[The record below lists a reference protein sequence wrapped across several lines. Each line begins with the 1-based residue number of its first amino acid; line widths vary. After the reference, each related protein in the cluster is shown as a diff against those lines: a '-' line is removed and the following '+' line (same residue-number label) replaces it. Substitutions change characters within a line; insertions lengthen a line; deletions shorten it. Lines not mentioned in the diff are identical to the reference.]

1 VITML
6 YALLLAV
13 IVDST
18 AILSVPV
25 APGEVLRVVTRGEG
39 EAVVFIPG
47 LLGSAYG
54 YRHLTAPLVADGY
67 RTIVIEPLGMG
78 RSARPRRAD
87 YSLAAQANRVR
98 AVLDSLDIASAVVVA
113 HSLGSSIALHLAARY
128 PNRVRGVVSIEG
140 GIAET
145 AMRPGLKKAMRWA
158 PLIKLV
164 ASQDAVRPIL
174 ARELRA
180 SSADDDWIADEVLNS
195 YLADFAADVGA
206 TLDAFKGMA
215 DAPGPEGLEDRL
227 PQIRAPVVLLLGA
240 APHKGAPAAE
250 EVTALRTRVP
260 TITVERVPDAGHFV
274 HEERPAVVLAA
285 LVRVLASELG
295 EAATLPGVPAAGAE
309 ADASVVTEPET
320 APSGPH

>member
-1 VITML
+1 ML
-6 YALLLAV
+6 FTLLLTVA
-13 IVDST
+13 IDST

-25 APGEVLRVVTRGEG
+25 APGEVLRVVMRGEG
-39 EAVVFIPG
+39 EPVVFIPG

-67 RTIVIEPLGMG
+67 RAIVIEPLGMG

-87 YSLAAQANRVR
+87 YSLAAQADRVR
-98 AVLDSLDIASAVVVA
+98 AVMDSLDIGPAVVVA

-128 PNRVRGVVSIEG
+128 PERVRGIVSIEG

-180 SSADDDWIADEVLNS
+180 SSADDDWIADEVLNR
-195 YLADFAADVGA
+195 YMADFAGDVGA
-206 TLDAFKGMA
+206 TLDAFSGMA
-215 DAPGPEGLEDRL
+215 DAPGPEGLADRL
-227 PQIRAPVVLLLGA
+227 PQISAPIVLLLGD
-240 APHKGAPAAE
+240 APHKGAPAEE
-250 EVTALRTRVP
+250 EVSALRTRVP
-260 TITVERVPDAGHFV
+260 TISVERVPNAGHFV

-285 LVRVLASELG
+285 LERVLAAAFG
-295 EAATLPGVPAAGAE
+295 ETATAPGVPAAAAGAGRS
-309 ADASVVTEPET
+309 AVTEPET
-320 APSGPH
+320 VPGGPH

>member
-1 VITML
+1 ML
-6 YALLLAV
+6 FTLLLTVA
-13 IVDST
+13 IDST

-25 APGEVLRVVTRGEG
+25 APGEVLRVVMRGEG
-39 EAVVFIPG
+39 EPVVFIPG

-67 RTIVIEPLGMG
+67 RAIVIEPLGMG

-87 YSLAAQANRVR
+87 YSLAAQADRVR
-98 AVLDSLDIASAVVVA
+98 AVMDSLDIGPAVVVA
-113 HSLGSSIALHLAARY
+113 HSLGSSIALHLAARH
-128 PNRVRGVVSIEG
+128 PERVRGIVSIEG

-180 SSADDDWIADEVLNS
+180 SSADDDWIADEVMNR
-195 YLADFAADVGA
+195 YMADFAGDVGA
-206 TLDAFKGMA
+206 TLDAFSGMA

-227 PQIRAPVVLLLGA
+227 PQISAPIVLLLGD
-240 APHKGAPAAE
+240 APHKGAPAEE
-250 EVTALRTRVP
+250 EVSALRTRVP
-260 TITVERVPDAGHFV
+260 TISVERVPNAGHFV

-285 LVRVLASELG
+285 LERVLAAAFG
-295 EAATLPGVPAAGAE
+295 ETATAPGVPAAAAGAGRS
-309 ADASVVTEPET
+309 AVTEPET
-320 APSGPH
+320 VPGGPH